1 VTSRTTNGSGAL
13 SVQLRAERAGTDKEA
28 RIYSIE
34 LGCTDASGNVA
45 PQSVA
50 VTVPFNGKK

>member
-1 VTSRTTNGSGAL
+1 MTSGTTNGSGAL

-28 RIYSIE
+28 RIYSIQ

-45 PQSVA
+45 TQTVA
-50 VTVPFNGKK
+50 VTVPFDGKK